1 MKMCSRNRC
10 ITALIVS
17 VTTRW
22 KWVVITGTSWMGPVA
37 SLYTEGPE
45 NLTFLPQISPDHT
58 VYILVPL
65 LIIFTQIL
73 ECKLWGDRYVQTQLS
88 VSVLLVLR
96 HVLATVGHP
105 QVTKMYNEEK
115 LYSVRSLVVVHILN
129 FQDLFMW
136 FIHVVLI
143 IISIIVIPNFQL
155 DLVMQFIHIELIII
169 IIIISY

>member
-1 MKMCSRNRC
+1 
-10 ITALIVS
+10 
-17 VTTRW
+17 
-22 KWVVITGTSWMGPVA
+22 
-37 SLYTEGPE
+37 
-45 NLTFLPQISPDHT
+45 
-58 VYILVPL
+58 
-65 LIIFTQIL
+65 
-73 ECKLWGDRYVQTQLS
+73 
-88 VSVLLVLR
+88 
-96 HVLATVGHP
+96 
-105 QVTKMYNEEK
+105 MYNEEK